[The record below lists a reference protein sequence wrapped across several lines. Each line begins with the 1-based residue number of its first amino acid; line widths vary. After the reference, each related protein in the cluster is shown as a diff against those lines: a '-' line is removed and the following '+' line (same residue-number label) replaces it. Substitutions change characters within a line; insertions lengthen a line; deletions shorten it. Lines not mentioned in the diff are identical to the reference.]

1 MANPPYDVHD
11 ALMNAAERMIR
22 RSRARGV
29 YRKPVQSGTYQQEME
44 QAFTVVR
51 NMLDAGYQPSIPVD
65 SPQTGYVFIQLE
77 GCTEAGALY
86 GRLKPGQDAYMSAQL
101 RRIMMKAASIPGIVP
116 LFYIYPN
123 GTFAIRLGHQTA

>member
-11 ALMNAAERMIR
+11 ALMNAAEQMIR

-29 YRKPVQSGTYQQEME
+29 YRKPVQSGTHQQELE

-51 NMLDAGYQPSIPVD
+51 NMLNAGYRPLIPLD

-77 GCTEAGALY
+77 GYTEAGALY
-86 GRLKPGQDAYMSAQL
+86 GRLKPGQDAYMSESL
-101 RRIMMKAASIPGIVP
+101 RRIMNKAAYVPGIVP
-116 LFYIYPN
+116 CFYIYPN
-123 GTFAIRLGHQTA
+123 GTFAIRLGD

>member
-11 ALMNAAERMIR
+11 ALMNAAEQMIR
-22 RSRARGV
+22 RSHARGV
-29 YRKPVQSGTYQQEME
+29 YRKPVQSGTSQREME

-51 NMLDAGYQPSIPVD
+51 DMLDAGYHPSIPLD

-77 GCTEAGALY
+77 GYTVAGALY
-86 GRLKPGQDAYMSAQL
+86 GRLKPGQDVYMSARL
-101 RRIMMKAASIPGIVP
+101 HRIIKKAASIPGIVP

-123 GTFAIRLGHQTA
+123 GTFTIRLGHQTA